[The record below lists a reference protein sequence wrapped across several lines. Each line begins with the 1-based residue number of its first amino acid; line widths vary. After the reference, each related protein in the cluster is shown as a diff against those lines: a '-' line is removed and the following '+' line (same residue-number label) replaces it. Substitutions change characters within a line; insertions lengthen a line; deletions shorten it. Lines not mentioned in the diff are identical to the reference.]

1 MAEKSLNEIPRDL
14 RELYH
19 KGTVAFQRQNLDYAL
34 AIFNQV
40 LQKEPGFF
48 ECRQALRAAQFKKA
62 GGSTS
67 FLKKVFGGA
76 GSSPLMAKAQMS
88 LRSNPLETIQT
99 AEQILESD
107 PNSSAGHKFLA
118 EAALAAELPRTA
130 CLSYEILLKNS
141 PRDYDLTMAYG
152 QALTAAGQIDKA
164 EAVYAELLRLYP
176 TKGEVAQ
183 ALKNLSAR
191 KTLADGGYESLADG
205 QGSYRD
211 ILKNRDEAVSLE
223 QQNRAVKTG
232 DVADRLI
239 REYEER
245 IPREPKNLKL
255 LRSLAELYSQKK
267 DFDKAIEYCERIRSS
282 EGGADPSLDRLIT
295 EITLKR
301 FDHQIGQLDPAIAEQ
316 AAQSDHLQAERDA
329 FQLAECQVRAE
340 RYPTDLQIRFELGEL
355 LFKAGKTPEA
365 IQEFQ
370 KAQSNPNRRIQS
382 MAFLGQCFARR
393 NMNDMAARTLQNA
406 IKEKPVFDDEKKE
419 LIYQLGCV
427 LEKMG
432 KAQEAKEQFEL
443 IYEVDI
449 RYKDVE
455 ARIDKHYGG
464 DQGGAGA

>member
-14 RELYH
+14 RELYQ

-76 GSSPLMAKAQMS
+76 GNSPLMAKAQMS
-88 LRSNPLETIQT
+88 IRSNPLETIQT

-130 CLSYEILLKNS
+130 CLSYEILIKNS

-191 KTLADGGYESLADG
+191 KTLADGGYEALADG

-211 ILKNRDEAVSLE
+211 ILRNKDEAVSLE
-223 QQNRAVKTG
+223 QQNRTVKTG

-255 LRSLAELYSQKK
+255 FRSLAELYSQKK

-316 AAQSDHLQAERDA
+316 AAQSDHLRAERDA
-329 FQLAECQVRAE
+329 FQLAECQARAE

-355 LFKAGKTPEA
+355 LFKAGKTTEA

-382 MAFLGQCFARR
+382 MAYLGQCYARR
-393 NMNDMAARTLQNA
+393 NMNDLAARTLQNA
-406 IKEKPVFDDEKKE
+406 VKEKPGFDDEKKE

-432 KAQEAKEQFEL
+432 KAEEAKVQFEL

-449 RYKDVE
+449 RYKDVA
-455 ARIDKHYGG
+455 ARIDKYYGG
-464 DQGGAGA
+464 EQGGASA

>member
-14 RELYH
+14 RELYQ

-295 EITLKR
+295 EIALKR
-301 FDHQIGQLDPAIAEQ
+301 FDHQIGQLDPAVAEQ
-316 AAQSDHLQAERDA
+316 AAQIDRLRAERDA
-329 FQLAECQVRAE
+329 FQLAECQARAE

-382 MAFLGQCFARR
+382 MAYLGQCYARR
-393 NMNDMAARTLQNA
+393 NMNELAARTLQNA
-406 IKEKPVFDDEKKE
+406 VKEKPVFDDEKKE

-432 KAQEAKEQFEL
+432 KAEEAKVQFEL

-449 RYKDVE
+449 RYKDVA
-455 ARIDKHYGG
+455 ARIDKYYGG
-464 DQGGAGA
+464 DQGEAPA

>member
-1 MAEKSLNEIPRDL
+1 
-14 RELYH
+14 
-19 KGTVAFQRQNLDYAL
+19 
-34 AIFNQV
+34 
-40 LQKEPGFF
+40 
-48 ECRQALRAAQFKKA
+48 
-62 GGSTS
+62 
-67 FLKKVFGGA
+67 
-76 GSSPLMAKAQMS
+76 
-88 LRSNPLETIQT
+88 
-99 AEQILESD
+99 
-107 PNSSAGHKFLA
+107 
-118 EAALAAELPRTA
+118 
-130 CLSYEILLKNS
+130 
-141 PRDYDLTMAYG
+141 MAYG
-152 QALTAAGQIDKA
+152 QALTVAGHIDKA

-191 KTLADGGYESLADG
+191 KTLADGGYEALADG

-211 ILKNRDEAVSLE
+211 ILRNKDEAVSLE
-223 QQNRAVKTG
+223 QQNRTVKTG

-301 FDHQIGQLDPAIAEQ
+301 FDHQIGQLDPAAAEQ
-316 AAQSDHLQAERDA
+316 AAQGERLRAERDA
-329 FQLAECQVRAE
+329 FQLAECQARAE

-355 LFKAGKTPEA
+355 LFKAGKTSEA

-370 KAQSNPNRRIQS
+370 KAQSNPNRRIQA
-382 MAFLGQCFARR
+382 MAYLGQCFARR
-393 NMNDMAARTLQNA
+393 NMNELAARTLQNA
-406 IKEKPVFDDEKKE
+406 VKEKPGFDDEKKE

-432 KAQEAKEQFEL
+432 KAEEAKVQFEL

-449 RYKDVE
+449 RYKDVA
-455 ARIDKHYGG
+455 ARIDKYYGG
-464 DQGGAGA
+464 EQGGAKA

>member
-1 MAEKSLNEIPRDL
+1 
-14 RELYH
+14 
-19 KGTVAFQRQNLDYAL
+19 
-34 AIFNQV
+34 
-40 LQKEPGFF
+40 
-48 ECRQALRAAQFKKA
+48 LRAAQFKKA

-152 QALTAAGQIDKA
+152 QALTVAGQIDKA

-191 KTLADGGYESLADG
+191 KTLADGGYEALADG

-211 ILKNRDEAVSLE
+211 ILRNKDEAVSLE
-223 QQNRAVKTG
+223 QQNRTVKTG

-267 DFDKAIEYCERIRSS
+267 EFDKAIEYCERIRSS

-295 EITLKR
+295 EIALKR
-301 FDHQIGQLDPAIAEQ
+301 FDHQIGQLNPAVAEQ
-316 AAQSDHLQAERDA
+316 AAQGERLRTERDA
-329 FQLAECQVRAE
+329 FQLAECQTRAE

-355 LFKAGKTPEA
+355 LFKAGKTTEA

-382 MAFLGQCFARR
+382 MAYLGQCYARR
-393 NMNDMAARTLQNA
+393 NMNDLAARTLQSA
-406 IKEKPVFDDEKKE
+406 VKEKPGFDEEKKE

-432 KAQEAKEQFEL
+432 KSEEAKVQFEL

-449 RYKDVE
+449 RYKDVA
-455 ARIDKHYGG
+455 ARIDKYYGG
-464 DQGGAGA
+464 EQGGASA

>member
-1 MAEKSLNEIPRDL
+1 MKSR
-14 RELYH
+14 
-19 KGTVAFQRQNLDYAL
+19 GTCASFTRKARWPSSGR
-34 AIFNQV
+34 IWITRW
-40 LQKEPGFF
+40 PSSTRC
-48 ECRQALRAAQFKKA
+48 CRKSRV
-62 GGSTS
+62 SS
-67 FLKKVFGGA
+67 SA

-99 AEQILESD
+99 AEQILEGD

-211 ILKNRDEAVSLE
+211 ILKNKDEAVSLE
-223 QQNRAVKTG
+223 QQNRAVKTV

-255 LRSLAELYSQKK
+255 FRSLAELYSQKK

-295 EITLKR
+295 DITLKR
-301 FDHQIGQLDPAIAEQ
+301 FDHQIGQLDPAVPEQ
-316 AAQSDHLQAERDA
+316 AAQSERLRAERDA
-329 FQLAECQVRAE
+329 FQLAECQARAE

-455 ARIDKHYGG
+455 ARIDKHYGS

>member
-14 RELYH
+14 RELYQ

-152 QALTAAGQIDKA
+152 QALTVAGHIDKA

-191 KTLADGGYESLADG
+191 KTLADGGYEALADG

-211 ILKNRDEAVSLE
+211 ILRNKDEAVSLE
-223 QQNRAVKTG
+223 QQNRTVKSG

-255 LRSLAELYSQKK
+255 FRSLAELYSQKK
-267 DFDKAIEYCERIRSS
+267 EFDKAIEYCERIRSS

-301 FDHQIGQLDPAIAEQ
+301 FDHQIGQLNQAVAEQ
-316 AAQSDHLQAERDA
+316 AAQGERLRTERDA
-329 FQLAECQVRAE
+329 FQLAECQARAE

-355 LFKAGKTPEA
+355 LFKAGKTTEA

-382 MAFLGQCFARR
+382 MAYLGQCYARR
-393 NMNDMAARTLQNA
+393 NMNDLAARTLQNA
-406 IKEKPVFDDEKKE
+406 VKEKPVFDDEKKE

-432 KAQEAKEQFEL
+432 KAEEAKVQFEL

-449 RYKDVE
+449 RYKDVA
-455 ARIDKHYGG
+455 ARIDKYYGG
-464 DQGGAGA
+464 EQGGAKA

>member
-76 GSSPLMAKAQMS
+76 GNSPLMAKAQMS
-88 LRSNPLETIQT
+88 IRSNPLETIQT

-152 QALTAAGQIDKA
+152 QALTVAGHIDKA

-191 KTLADGGYESLADG
+191 KTLADGGYEALADG

-211 ILKNRDEAVSLE
+211 ILRNKDEAVSLE
-223 QQNRAVKTG
+223 QQNRTVKTV

-255 LRSLAELYSQKK
+255 FRSLAELYSQKK

-355 LFKAGKTPEA
+355 LFKAGKTTEA

-382 MAFLGQCFARR
+382 MAYLGQCYARR
-393 NMNDMAARTLQNA
+393 NMNELAARTLQNA
-406 IKEKPVFDDEKKE
+406 VKEKPGFDDEKKE

-432 KAQEAKEQFEL
+432 KAEEAKVQFEL

-449 RYKDVE
+449 RYKDVA
-455 ARIDKHYGG
+455 ARIDKYYGG
-464 DQGGAGA
+464 EQGGASA